1 MKRKNLKNPEP
12 TVTDFSSVEQAS
24 RLLFSRQA
32 GSRDGRPTP
41 QIGRPVRFHPA
52 PSRRRGWLRNPHPW
66 LAIAA
71 AALAAFVPSTAS
83 AMGVASSKSLLDL
96 YRDGGPIMHLIA
108 FCSVAVVALGAYCA
122 VMFRKGKLM
131 PPNVVA
137 HLNNLMSQRD
147 LQGAY
152 DFCSA
157 NPCLLTHVLA
167 GALTKANFERD
178 MFNKTAM
185 ENAIADDCFRGETKM
200 MVIVNYLN
208 TFAVLAPMIG
218 LLGTVAG
225 MITSFSALTAG
236 KAEATDLAK
245 GIGEALIATGGGLL
259 LAIPSMF
266 LYFFFRGML
275 TTNMADV
282 HKALSHILDLFTGE
296 AHGSPPSTRQTY
308 ADPTAPAAAE

>member
-1 MKRKNLKNPEP
+1 MKPKKQKNPEP
-12 TVTDFSSVEQAS
+12 SACRKEERSNASMEVAS
-24 RLLFSRQA
+24 RTRLPVFRPGKLRSPHATRSSLLF
-32 GSRDGRPTP
+32 
-41 QIGRPVRFHPA
+41 
-52 PSRRRGWLRNPHPW
+52 
-66 LAIAA
+66 LAVLT
-71 AALAAFVPSTAS
+71 LAFLPSTAN
-83 AMGVASSKSLLDL
+83 AMSVATNKSLLDL

-108 FCSVAVVALGAYCA
+108 LCSVSVMALGTYCA

-137 HLNNLMSQRD
+137 HLNTLMSQRD

-152 DFCSA
+152 DFCGA
-157 NPCLLTHVLA
+157 NPCLLAHILA

-200 MVIVNYLN
+200 MVVVNYLN

-296 AHGSPPSTRQTY
+296 AHGTPPSARQAY
-308 ADPTAPAAAE
+308 AAPTVPATAE

>member
-1 MKRKNLKNPEP
+1 MKKTPPRNPESVIP
-12 TVTDFSSVEQAS
+12 RKRTGGFFSSIV
-24 RLLFSRQA
+24 
-32 GSRDGRPTP
+32 
-41 QIGRPVRFHPA
+41 I
-52 PSRRRGWLRNPHPW
+52 
-66 LAIAA
+66 LATLTATF
-71 AALAAFVPSTAS
+71 LPSTAS
-83 AMGVASSKSLLDL
+83 AMGVSSDKSLLDL
-96 YRDGGPIMHLIA
+96 YREGGPIMHLIA
-108 FCSVAVVALGAYCA
+108 LCSVAVVALGAYCGI
-122 VMFRKGKLM
+122 MFRKAKLM
-131 PPNVVA
+131 PPAVVA
-137 HLNNLMSQRD
+137 HLNNLMGQRD
-147 LQGAY
+147 LQSAY
-152 DFCSA
+152 DFCHA

-167 GALTKANFERD
+167 GAITKANFERD

-185 ENAIADDCFRGETKM
+185 ENSVADDCFREETKM
-200 MVIVNYLN
+200 MVVVNYLN

-296 AHGSPPSTRQTY
+296 AHGAAPSAQPVY
-308 ADPTAPAAAE
+308 AETTEAVATE